1 MTAEHATLEARPRL
15 AALEWKLL
23 GDLLE
28 TRFGLAFDDNR
39 RDILCSRLLPRLE
52 ELHLDSFMEYYHFLR
67 CHPARE
73 SEFVEIAKLATNGES
88 YFFRE
93 SHHYDILTRHV
104 APVCEENGRPL
115 RILSAG
121 CSSGQEAY
129 TAAITL
135 HNLKTVRH
143 ALEFEIEGCDIN
155 PLRIEWARTAS
166 YTDRALWNCDDLT
179 RRACFEQDGSRW
191 RLRPS
196 YREHVSFFEAN
207 LATETGEN
215 WAPYDVV
222 FCRNVLIYFS
232 SRAFESAI
240 RLFHRCLAPG
250 GYLFLGHSESLINRS
265 LGFEPIC
272 LDSKIVYRRED
283 P

>member
-1 MTAEHATLEARPRL
+1 MTTEYAIEAAPQL

-23 GDLLE
+23 GGLIE

-39 RDILCSRLLPRLE
+39 RDILRSRLVPRLK

-67 CHPARE
+67 CHPSRE
-73 SEFVEIAKLATNGES
+73 VEFVEIAKLATNGES

-93 SHHYDILTRHV
+93 AHHYDILTRHAV
-104 APVCEENGRPL
+104 PFASDENPNRPV

-129 TAAITL
+129 TAAI
-135 HNLKTVRH
+135 
-143 ALEFEIEGCDIN
+143 ALNNSARAASPGFQIDGCDIN
-155 PLRIEWARTAS
+155 PLRIEWARMAC
-166 YTDRALWNCDDLT
+166 YAERALWACDALT
-179 RRACFEQDGSRW
+179 RRACFELDDNRW
-191 RLRPS
+191 RLRS
-196 YREHVSFFEAN
+196 EYGENVNFFEAN
-207 LATETGEN
+207 LATETGEH
-215 WAPYDVV
+215 WRPYDVI

-232 SRAFESAI
+232 PRAFESAI
-240 RLFHRCLAPG
+240 RLFHRSLAPG

-265 LGFEPIC
+265 LGFEAVC
-272 LDSKIVYRRED
+272 LDGKIVYRKET